1 MLDTMGIIF
10 AQNEG
15 IRLGDLTRVRALAS
29 LPVAG
34 RYRLIDFILS
44 NFVNSGIS
52 NVGVTTKYNYQSLMD
67 HLGGGLPWDLSR
79 KKYGLYIWPPFYK
92 QDSELHM
99 TGEDKIAILHSIVHY
114 IRRSQ
119 QKYVLLADSNV
130 MCNMTFDDAMEKHKN
145 SNADI
150 TIIYNEMVPGAE
162 HDDNEVYI
170 DMDETGRVV
179 DIDAFNKYSKFSSKA
194 LGFYIIEGDLLVN
207 LVESCIAR
215 GEKSFEKDILAR
227 NLGRL
232 KVVGYNYKGFVRTI
246 TDINSYYN
254 FNMELLNDDV
264 RKCLFESHDRILT
277 KVKDKVPARYLKHAK
292 VSNSFI
298 ADGCIIDGEVEGCIL
313 FRGVEV
319 RKGCKLKNCV
329 IMQDSKIME
338 NSVLSHVILDKQV
351 FVDRDKIL
359 CGDASYPLV
368 VGKNRRI

>member
-1 MLDTMGIIF
+1 M
-10 AQNEG
+10 
-15 IRLGDLTRVRALAS
+15 
-29 LPVAG
+29 
-34 RYRLIDFILS
+34 
-44 NFVNSGIS
+44 
-52 NVGVTTKYNYQSLMD
+52 
-67 HLGGGLPWDLSR
+67 
-79 KKYGLYIWPPFYK
+79 
-92 QDSELHM
+92 
-99 TGEDKIAILHSIVHY
+99 
-114 IRRSQ
+114 
-119 QKYVLLADSNV
+119 
-130 MCNMTFDDAMEKHKN
+130 
-145 SNADI
+145 
-150 TIIYNEMVPGAE
+150 
-162 HDDNEVYI
+162 
-170 DMDETGRVV
+170 
-179 DIDAFNKYSKFSSKA
+179 
-194 LGFYIIEGDLLVN
+194 
-207 LVESCIAR
+207 
-215 GEKSFEKDILAR
+215 
-227 NLGRL
+227 
-232 KVVGYNYKGFVRTI
+232 VGYNYKGFVRTI

>member
-1 MLDTMGIIF
+1 MSAAGIIF
-10 AQNEG
+10 SNIHDSNIPE
-15 IRLGDLTRVRALAS
+15 LTTARAIGS
-29 LPVAG
+29 IPFG
-34 RYRLIDFILS
+34 CRYRLIDFILS

-170 DMDETGRVV
+170 DVDETGRVV

>member
-119 QKYVLLADSNV
+119 QKYVL
-130 MCNMTFDDAMEKHKN
+130 F
-145 SNADI
+145 
-150 TIIYNEMVPGAE
+150 G
-162 HDDNEVYI
+162 
-170 DMDETGRVV
+170 
-179 DIDAFNKYSKFSSKA
+179 
-194 LGFYIIEGDLLVN
+194 
-207 LVESCIAR
+207 
-215 GEKSFEKDILAR
+215 
-227 NLGRL
+227 
-232 KVVGYNYKGFVRTI
+232 
-246 TDINSYYN
+246 
-254 FNMELLNDDV
+254 
-264 RKCLFESHDRILT
+264 
-277 KVKDKVPARYLKHAK
+277 
-292 VSNSFI
+292 
-298 ADGCIIDGEVEGCIL
+298 
-313 FRGVEV
+313 
-319 RKGCKLKNCV
+319 
-329 IMQDSKIME
+329 
-338 NSVLSHVILDKQV
+338 
-351 FVDRDKIL
+351 
-359 CGDASYPLV
+359 
-368 VGKNRRI
+368 